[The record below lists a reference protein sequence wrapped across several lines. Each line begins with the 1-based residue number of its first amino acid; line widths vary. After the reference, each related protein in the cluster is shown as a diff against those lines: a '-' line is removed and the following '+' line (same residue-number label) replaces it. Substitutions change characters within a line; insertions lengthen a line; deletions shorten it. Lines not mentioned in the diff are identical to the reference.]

1 MPGTTDVTLAS
12 GLWRDGSCLRSAR
25 IARLD
30 AETQRTLLDS
40 LAAEVP
46 ARRITGLVAAAVEA
60 LDDVEPF
67 GPDEARALTVGD
79 RDRILLALRGALVGD
94 AMECVCTCACGE
106 TLELP
111 VSVTA
116 LLGDPPAQP
125 APLEMY
131 GVRAVTGADHERAAL
146 RALEDSDAAADD
158 LVRGCMVDCD
168 DVEVAA
174 GLLAELDPGA
184 EILLRGP
191 CPACGA
197 EIVAALDPVAY
208 LWTELEHRRA
218 QLEIDVH
225 ALASHYHWSETEIV
239 RLDPQR
245 RARYIEL
252 IAAEAGPA

>member
-12 GLWRDGSCLRSAR
+12 GLWRDGSCLRTAR

-30 AETQRTLLDS
+30 AETERKLLDS

-46 ARRITGLVAAAVEA
+46 AGRVTGLVAAAVDA
-60 LDDVEPF
+60 LDQLEPF

-79 RDRILLALRGALVGD
+79 RDRVLLALRGVLVGD
-94 AMECVCTCACGE
+94 AMECVCACACGE
-106 TLELP
+106 TLELT
-111 VSVTA
+111 VSVAA
-116 LLGDPPAQP
+116 LLGDSPETP
-125 APLEMY
+125 APLEAN
-131 GVRAVTGADHERAAL
+131 GVRAVTGADHERAGL
-146 RALEDSDAAADD
+146 RALEDPDAAEDE

-168 DVEVAA
+168 DVDSAA
-174 GLLAELDPGA
+174 DLLAELDPGA

-197 EIVAALDPVAY
+197 EVVAALDPVAY

-218 QLEIDVH
+218 QLEADVH
-225 ALASHYHWSETEIV
+225 ALASHYHWSEAEIV
-239 RLDPQR
+239 GLDPQR

-252 IAAEAGPA
+252 IEAEVGAA